1 MGCCK
6 FGKDLSV
13 DKFSTNKEIFVKG
26 RNNQWVVGMKL
37 VI

>member
-13 DKFSTNKEIFVKG
+13 DKFSAINDYYWMEVKKYG
-26 RNNQWVVGMKL
+26 L
-37 VI
+37 LE